1 MKCYLC
7 RMKKYW
13 IFITC
18 AIITNCV
25 QAQTDVAL
33 SPEFEARIAVG
44 LDKKITKGFHIALN
58 EEVRFDNNFRSF
70 DRSETTLELS
80 YKVNPYL
87 KLGTG
92 YVFIA
97 PYSST
102 NSAFKNLRHRLYFDV
117 RGLIKA
123 GRWDFSLKER
133 FQWTYRTGDFNE
145 YQYPRNELML
155 KSRISVKYNTKVAS
169 PYLYFELRNFLNA
182 PVICANYDGTHYL
195 TDDGSE
201 RGEPG
206 WFLQGFRGCY
216 INRYRTCLGVDIKV
230 NKHNKLNFYFLGD
243 FVDDKVVDAN
253 AEGTKLKSYTR
264 ERGFVGSIGAEYV
277 YAF

>member
-1 MKCYLC
+1 M
-7 RMKKYW
+7 RHFW
-13 IFITC
+13 IILIGVLFVGF
-18 AIITNCV
+18 AN
-25 QAQTDVAL
+25 AQTDVAL
-33 SPEFEARIAVG
+33 DPEFGTRVAVG
-44 LDKKITKGFHIALN
+44 LDKKIAKGFHISLN

-70 DRSETTLELS
+70 DRSETTLGLS
-80 YKVNPYL
+80 YKANPYL
-87 KLGTG
+87 KFGLG

-117 RGLIKA
+117 RGSYQI

-145 YQYPRNELML
+145 YQYPRNALML
-155 KSRISVKYNTKVAS
+155 KSRLTIKYNTRIAS

-182 PVICANYDGTHYL
+182 PVIYANYDGTHYL
-195 TDDGSE
+195 TDEGSE
-201 RGEPG
+201 KGDPG
-206 WFLQGFRGCY
+206 WFLHSFRGGY

-243 FVDDKVVDAN
+243 FIDDKVVDAN

>member
-1 MKCYLC
+1 
-7 RMKKYW
+7 MKKFW
-13 IFITC
+13 ILILC
-18 AIITNCV
+18 AVITNCV

-33 SPEFEARIAVG
+33 DPEFGARVSVG

-70 DRSETTLELS
+70 DRLQTTLGLD

-87 KLGTG
+87 RFGLG
-92 YVFIA
+92 YIFIA
-97 PYSST
+97 PYSSS

-117 RGLIKA
+117 RGSYQT
-123 GRWDFSLKER
+123 GRWEFALKER
-133 FQWTYRTGDFNE
+133 FQWTYRAGDFNE

-155 KSRISVKYNTKVAS
+155 KSRITVKYNTNIAS

-182 PVICANYDGTHYL
+182 PVIHANYDGTHYL

-201 RGEPG
+201 KGEPG
-206 WFLQGFRGCY
+206 WFLEGFRGVY

-253 AEGTKLKSYTR
+253 AKGTKLKSYTR